1 MRKVRKYSF
10 QLAEFNPLHYV
21 SPEYLQKNVSLHLLN
36 DQRLMKEQA
45 FRYLLLFWA
54 AFGLIAGCAK
64 VSSPSGG
71 PRDREAPVIVKSS
84 PANGTVNFRGKEIVI
99 TFNEYVVL
107 DRINEKFMV
116 SPPMKL
122 KPRVFTRNKDV
133 RIQFNEA
140 LRDSTTYTFYFQDAI
155 RDLNEGNAINNYQF
169 VVSTGPVIDS
179 LSVTGNV
186 AGSVNLDPPENTL
199 MLLYSQLADSF
210 AVKHLP
216 DYITRAE
223 FNGEFRIDNVK
234 PGNYRLYA
242 LKDLDNSKNYN
253 NPDEEFGFYP
263 ETVEITP
270 EKNYLPV
277 KKDSAEIKPDET
289 DLKVKAAKA
298 SDKPAAAIAGSGA
311 ASSQA
316 GTSEKTLVE
325 PPEIGEYQ
333 VFLFQAEK
341 KNHYLTS
348 SRRPLAYQMIY
359 TLSLPP
365 ENLGFGFH
373 IPEVEEDKY
382 FIENSR
388 NRDTITVWLTD
399 STVYNKPLLSTIV
412 EFPFTDSLG
421 ITALKTDTFTMRYLA
436 PRPARSKVVKRTP
449 YKINFGLRAGQLKPD
464 IRVKITA
471 PLPFADPDT
480 TGIWL
485 FETTKDEKLKIPVS
499 FRKDSAN
506 SCIYYMDTDLQ
517 AGKSYLFIA
526 DSAAFKSI
534 YGDFNDSTGIK
545 FSLLTPDAY
554 GKLTLNIKNH
564 SGGRIV
570 QLLDKS
576 EKLVREKY
584 MEEDGPVEFTLL
596 DKGTYRVRVIYDLN
610 GDRRW
615 TTGDFTLHRQPEPVS
630 YYPTEIDIK
639 ANWEVEQ
646 NWDIGQKNVKD
657 ARLLNIKSPARR

>member
-1 MRKVRKYSF
+1 
-10 QLAEFNPLHYV
+10 
-21 SPEYLQKNVSLHLLN
+21 
-36 DQRLMKEQA
+36 MKENS
-45 FRYLLLFWA
+45 FRCLLVILI
-54 AFGLIAGCAK
+54 AFGLTAGCAK

-71 PRDREAPVIVKSS
+71 PRDRTIPVIIKSN
-84 PANGTVNFRGKEIVI
+84 PANGTVNFRGKEIII

-107 DRINEKFMV
+107 DKINEKFMV

-122 KPRVFTRNKDV
+122 KPRVFTRNRDV
-133 RIQFNEA
+133 RIQFDEA

-186 AGSVNLDPPENTL
+186 AGSVSLDPPENTL

-234 PGNYRLYA
+234 AGKYRLYA
-242 LKDLDNSKNYN
+242 LKDIDNSKNYN

-263 ETVEITP
+263 EPVEITP
-270 EKNYLPV
+270 EKNYLPA
-277 KKDSAEIKPDET
+277 KKDSAEMRSHET
-289 DLKVKAAKA
+289 DQKEKAVSALNR
-298 SDKPAAAIAGSGA
+298 SAARVTGSGA
-311 ASSQA
+311 TSSQGGA
-316 GTSEKTLVE
+316 TEKTRVKA
-325 PPEIGEYQ
+325 PEKGEYQ
-333 VFLFQAEK
+333 MFLFQAEK
-341 KNHYLTS
+341 KRHYLTS

-365 ENLGFGFH
+365 GNKGFGFR
-373 IPEVEEDKY
+373 IPDVEQDKY
-382 FIENSR
+382 FLENTR
-388 NRDTITVWLTD
+388 NRDTIIVWLTD
-399 STVYNKPLLSTIV
+399 STVYNKPQLSTIV

-421 ITALKTDTFTMRYLA
+421 ITALKTDTLTMRYLA
-436 PRPARSKVVKRTP
+436 PRPARSKVVRRAP

-471 PLPFADPDT
+471 PLPFTEPDT
-480 TGIWL
+480 SGIRL
-485 FETTKDEKLKIPVS
+485 YETIKDERLKIPLTL
-499 FRKDSAN
+499 RKDSTN
-506 SCIYYMDTDLQ
+506 SCVYYMDTNLQ

-545 FSLLTPDAY
+545 FSLMTPDAF
-554 GKLTLNIKNH
+554 GKLTLDIRNH
-564 SGGRIV
+564 TGGRIV

-596 DKGTYRVRVIYDLN
+596 EKGTYRVRVIYDLN

-615 TTGDFTLHRQPEPVS
+615 TTGDFTIHRQPEPVS
-630 YYPTEIDIK
+630 YYPSEIDIK
-639 ANWEVEQ
+639 ANWELEQ
-646 NWDIGQKNVKD
+646 DWDIGLKNFKD